1 MQEQLLEKYEYLMN
15 RLEALPNAISEA
27 QQQEYEYID
36 RAGGWSALGKN
47 DTERKA
53 VVALATNNEVARL
66 TDEFSGVRYASNL
79 HASLLQ
85 YLAANGPVTAWPTST
100 TQYANGFN
108 GTASLADAEA
118 IGL

>member
-15 RLEALPNAISEA
+15 RLDSLPSAISEA
-27 QQQEYEYID
+27 QQLERDAIE
-36 RAGGWSALGKN
+36 RAGGWSGLGKN
-47 DTERKA
+47 ETERKMA
-53 VVALATNNEVARL
+53 ADQMTGGEVSRL
-66 TDEFSGVRYASNL
+66 TDEFSGVRYAANL

-100 TQYANGFN
+100 MQYANGFN